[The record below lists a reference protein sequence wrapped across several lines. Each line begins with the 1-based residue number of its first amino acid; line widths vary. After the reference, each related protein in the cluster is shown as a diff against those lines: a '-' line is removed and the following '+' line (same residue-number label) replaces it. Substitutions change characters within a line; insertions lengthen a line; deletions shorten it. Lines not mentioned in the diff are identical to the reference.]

1 MGASLPGNRLICLSR
16 DTLAPASFERII
28 SPLAAW
34 RHIEQD
40 YRFDDR
46 WNNSLYIVNIFPK
59 SAHPLAATLPEYGRR
74 SKEQLKA
81 LTERGEVVCLNDV
94 SVLPAG
100 LFYIDDN
107 GMLICR
113 DKTLFRFDGA
123 NSIIAAF
130 NLAVSKRDY
139 RYSGGKPTP
148 TSSGQLRGGSQ
159 PAVYHTL
166 NSKNVGRLLAAGGI
180 YNGNVEGFRKTAEQ
194 LGGEAPAGY
203 NQVLNETTRGVAIAG
218 ASILGIRRL
227 NTAREL
233 EALSG
238 QQKINQ
244 PGAVSG
250 KRTRLSDPLDLIYG
264 ESRNRRQAL
273 NKAKDLADIP
283 RSQQPHRQWKV
294 GNDPERRGQTN
305 YKYSEDLSSHGRYYE
320 YTDAYGHK
328 KVVVEHTADPRATG
342 LHAHA
347 GQPKPGADPITY
359 DFKSDRYQKI
369 NDPATYDHHIYYE
382 N

>member
-16 DTLAPASFERII
+16 DTLAPESFERII

-34 RHIEQD
+34 KHIEQD
-40 YRFDDR
+40 YRFDDS

-59 SAHPLAATLPEYGRR
+59 FAHPLAATLPEYGRR

-123 NSIIAAF
+123 NRIIAAF

-139 RYSGGKPTP
+139 HHSGGKPAP
-148 TSSGQLRGGSQ
+148 TSSRQLREGSQ
-159 PAVYHTL
+159 PAVYETL

-194 LGGEAPAGY
+194 LGGDAPAGY

-218 ASILGIRRL
+218 ASIAVGLGIRRL

-250 KRTRLSDPLDLIYG
+250 SERRTDVSDLPGLT
-264 ESRNRRQAL
+264 SRNSAFRA
-273 NKAKDLADIP
+273 AKDQAGIPKSSQFTTHKYVYDSDFENRTVYEFDVNGRKKYVILHEEDKYGRGPHFHAADDLRNNP
-283 RSQQPHRQWKV
+283 MEKGKYNQYSGHH
-294 GNDPERRGQTN
+294 PEDMNGFN
-305 YKYSEDLSSHGRYYE
+305 V
-320 YTDAYGHK
+320 TDK
-328 KVVVEHTADPRATG
+328 RK
-342 LHAHA
+342 
-347 GQPKPGADPITY
+347 
-359 DFKSDRYQKI
+359 
-369 NDPATYDHHIYYE
+369 
-382 N
+382 

>member
-16 DTLAPASFERII
+16 DTLAPESFERII

-113 DKTLFRFDGA
+113 DRTLFRFDGA

-194 LGGEAPAGY
+194 LGGDAPAGY

-218 ASILGIRRL
+218 ASIAVGLGIRRL

-233 EALSG
+233 EAL
-238 QQKINQ
+238 QQNKISFEAAKDRYPKQYEQYNKLPDKNLEKAIYKHEKQ
-244 PGAVSG
+244 IIEHQGYLNDPV
-250 KRTRLSDPLDLIYG
+250 KRLEHVPDWERLSHQHQENLLHHW
-264 ESRNRRQAL
+264 QQ
-273 NKAKDLADIP
+273 DIK
-283 RSQQPHRQWKV
+283 RH
-294 GNDPERRGQTN
+294 EA
-305 YKYSEDLSSHGRYYE
+305 YKTIAEGIIKGR
-320 YTDAYGHK
+320 K
-328 KVVVEHTADPRATG
+328 
-342 LHAHA
+342 
-347 GQPKPGADPITY
+347 
-359 DFKSDRYQKI
+359 
-369 NDPATYDHHIYYE
+369 
-382 N
+382 